1 MNWYREYQAE
11 WKEIIETVARELGR
25 SEQMVEKDTIQS
37 IFLFELA
44 KSELPFVFKG
54 GTSLSK
60 VYNLID
66 RFSEDID
73 LSMNRRPTQSERV
86 KSKELIIEIAEN
98 LGLVLSNPEEIK
110 SRYDYNKYV
119 FKYDS
124 LFSVI
129 PLEIIIETSYYQSV
143 YPVDKHVVGSFVGRF
158 CLDRNIILPVPFEA
172 AEVMMNVQSIE
183 RTFVDKVFAVCD
195 YKIQNMQ
202 DRDSRHLYDIC
213 KLLQEVELNE
223 ELDKLIDMVRD
234 DRMQSKNNPSAQ
246 LEYIIPDMLKE
257 IIRSRFYEPDY
268 KNVTQKL
275 LYEDIS
281 YDYAIENGIAT
292 ILCSSAIAI
301 GKSITIENVQIVN
314 GLQTSECIYRY
325 FLNEEHAEEN
335 RVVLIKIL
343 PCESTEIADDITRST
358 NNQTAVMSSSLRA
371 TDKIQEDIEDILRKE
386 DLYYERRF

>member
-1 MNWYREYQAE
+1 MNWYREYQTE

-37 IFLFELA
+37 MFLFELA

-281 YDYAIENGIAT
+281 YDYAIENGIA
-292 ILCSSAIAI
+292 IIAE
-301 GKSITIENVQIVN
+301 SDVF
-314 GLQTSECIYRY
+314 IY
-325 FLNEEHAEEN
+325 
-335 RVVLIKIL
+335 K
-343 PCESTEIADDITRST
+343 
-358 NNQTAVMSSSLRA
+358 
-371 TDKIQEDIEDILRKE
+371 K
-386 DLYYERRF
+386 

>member
-1 MNWYREYQAE
+1 MNWYKEYQTE
-11 WKEIIETVARELGR
+11 WKEIIETVARELGK

-37 IFLFELA
+37 MFLFELA

-60 VYNLID
+60 AYNLVD

-124 LFSVI
+124 LFAVI

-143 YPVDKHVVGSFVGRF
+143 YPVDKHVVGSFVGKF

-172 AEVMMNVQSIE
+172 AEVMMNVQSVE

-213 KLLQEVELNE
+213 KLLREVELNE

-246 LEYIIPDMLKE
+246 LECFIPDMLKE

-281 YDYAIENGIAT
+281 YDYAIENGIA
-292 ILCSSAIAI
+292 
-301 GKSITIENVQIVN
+301 IV
-314 GLQTSECIYRY
+314 
-325 FLNEEHAEEN
+325 AESD
-335 RVVLIKIL
+335 VFVYK
-343 PCESTEIADDITRST
+343 
-358 NNQTAVMSSSLRA
+358 
-371 TDKIQEDIEDILRKE
+371 K
-386 DLYYERRF
+386 

>member
-37 IFLFELA
+37 MFLYELA

-60 VYNLID
+60 AYNLID

-86 KSKELIIEIAEN
+86 KSKELIIDIAEN
-98 LGLVLSNPEEIK
+98 LGLVLSNPEDIK

-119 FKYDS
+119 FKYES

-172 AEVMMNVQSIE
+172 AEVMMNVQSVE

-213 KLLQEVELNE
+213 KLLREVELNE

-246 LEYIIPDMLKE
+246 LDYYIPDMLKE
-257 IIRSRFYEPDY
+257 IIRSRFYESDY

-281 YDYAIENGIAT
+281 YDYAIENGIA
-292 ILCSSAIAI
+292 
-301 GKSITIENVQIVN
+301 IV
-314 GLQTSECIYRY
+314 
-325 FLNEEHAEEN
+325 AESD
-335 RVVLIKIL
+335 VFVYK
-343 PCESTEIADDITRST
+343 
-358 NNQTAVMSSSLRA
+358 
-371 TDKIQEDIEDILRKE
+371 K
-386 DLYYERRF
+386 

>member
-37 IFLFELA
+37 MFLFELA

-60 VYNLID
+60 AYNLID

-86 KSKELIIEIAEN
+86 KSKELISEIAEN

-119 FKYDS
+119 FKYES

-158 CLDRNIILPVPFEA
+158 CSHRNIILPVLFEA
-172 AEVMMNVQSIE
+172 AEVMMNVQSVE

-213 KLLQEVELNE
+213 KLLREVELNE
-223 ELDKLIDMVRD
+223 EMDKLIDIVRD
-234 DRMQSKNNPSAQ
+234 DRMQFKNNPSAQ
-246 LEYIIPDMLKE
+246 LEYLIPDMLKE
-257 IIRSRFYEPDY
+257 IIRSRFYESDY

-281 YDYAIENGIAT
+281 YDYAIENGIA
-292 ILCSSAIAI
+292 
-301 GKSITIENVQIVN
+301 IV
-314 GLQTSECIYRY
+314 
-325 FLNEEHAEEN
+325 AESD
-335 RVVLIKIL
+335 VFVYK
-343 PCESTEIADDITRST
+343 
-358 NNQTAVMSSSLRA
+358 
-371 TDKIQEDIEDILRKE
+371 K
-386 DLYYERRF
+386 

>member
-1 MNWYREYQAE
+1 MNWYREYQTE

-37 IFLFELA
+37 MFLFELA

-60 VYNLID
+60 AYNLID

-86 KSKELIIEIAEN
+86 KSKELISEIAEN

-143 YPVDKHVVGSFVGRF
+143 YPFDKHVVGSFVGRF

-172 AEVMMNVQSIE
+172 AEVIMNVQSVE

-213 KLLQEVELNE
+213 KLLREVELNE

-246 LEYIIPDMLKE
+246 LEYFIPDMLKE

-281 YDYAIENGIAT
+281 YDYAIKNGIA
-292 ILCSSAIAI
+292 IIA
-301 GKSITIENVQIVN
+301 
-314 GLQTSECIYRY
+314 
-325 FLNEEHAEEN
+325 
-335 RVVLIKIL
+335 
-343 PCESTEIADDITRST
+343 ESD
-358 NNQTAVMSSSLRA
+358 VFVY
-371 TDKIQEDIEDILRKE
+371 KK
-386 DLYYERRF
+386 

>member
-1 MNWYREYQAE
+1 MNWYKEYQAE
-11 WKEIIETVARELGR
+11 WKEIIETVARELGK

-37 IFLFELA
+37 MFLFELA

-60 VYNLID
+60 AYNLID

-98 LGLVLSNPEEIK
+98 LGLVLSNSEEIK

-158 CLDRNIILPVPFEA
+158 CLERSIILPVPFEA

-213 KLLQEVELNE
+213 KLLQEIELNE
-223 ELDKLIDMVRD
+223 ELDKLIDIVRD

-281 YDYAIENGIAT
+281 YDYAIENGIA
-292 ILCSSAIAI
+292 IIA
-301 GKSITIENVQIVN
+301 
-314 GLQTSECIYRY
+314 
-325 FLNEEHAEEN
+325 
-335 RVVLIKIL
+335 
-343 PCESTEIADDITRST
+343 ESDVFIH
-358 NNQTAVMSSSLRA
+358 
-371 TDKIQEDIEDILRKE
+371 KK
-386 DLYYERRF
+386 

>member
-1 MNWYREYQAE
+1 MNWYKEYQAE

-37 IFLFELA
+37 MFLFELA

-60 VYNLID
+60 AYNLID

-98 LGLVLSNPEEIK
+98 LGLVLSNPEDIK
-110 SRYDYNKYV
+110 SRYDYNKYA
-119 FKYDS
+119 FKYES

-129 PLEIIIETSYYQSV
+129 PLEIIIETSFYQSV
-143 YPVDKHVVGSFVGRF
+143 YPVDKHMVGSFVGRF
-158 CLDRNIILPVPFEA
+158 CLERNIILPVPFEA
-172 AEVMMNVQSIE
+172 AEVMMNVQSVE
-183 RTFVDKVFAVCD
+183 RTLVDKVFAVCD

-213 KLLQEVELNE
+213 KLLREVELNE
-223 ELDKLIDMVRD
+223 KLDKLIDLVRD

-246 LEYIIPDMLKE
+246 LEYSIPDMLKE

-281 YDYAIENGIAT
+281 YDYAIENGIA
-292 ILCSSAIAI
+292 IIA
-301 GKSITIENVQIVN
+301 
-314 GLQTSECIYRY
+314 
-325 FLNEEHAEEN
+325 
-335 RVVLIKIL
+335 
-343 PCESTEIADDITRST
+343 ESD
-358 NNQTAVMSSSLRA
+358 VFVY
-371 TDKIQEDIEDILRKE
+371 KK
-386 DLYYERRF
+386 

>member
-37 IFLFELA
+37 MFLYELA

-60 VYNLID
+60 AYNLID

-86 KSKELIIEIAEN
+86 KSKELIIDIAEN
-98 LGLVLSNPEEIK
+98 LGLVLSNPEDIK

-119 FKYDS
+119 FKYES

-172 AEVMMNVQSIE
+172 AEIMMNVQSVE

-213 KLLQEVELNE
+213 KLLREVELNE

-246 LEYIIPDMLKE
+246 LDYYIPDMLKE
-257 IIRSRFYEPDY
+257 IIRSRFYESDY

-281 YDYAIENGIAT
+281 YDYAIENGIA
-292 ILCSSAIAI
+292 
-301 GKSITIENVQIVN
+301 IV
-314 GLQTSECIYRY
+314 
-325 FLNEEHAEEN
+325 AESD
-335 RVVLIKIL
+335 VFVYK
-343 PCESTEIADDITRST
+343 
-358 NNQTAVMSSSLRA
+358 
-371 TDKIQEDIEDILRKE
+371 K
-386 DLYYERRF
+386 

>member
-37 IFLFELA
+37 MFLYELA

-60 VYNLID
+60 AYNLID

-86 KSKELIIEIAEN
+86 KSKELIIDIAEN
-98 LGLVLSNPEEIK
+98 LGLVLSNPEDIK

-172 AEVMMNVQSIE
+172 AEVMMNVQSVE

-213 KLLQEVELNE
+213 KLLREVELNE
-223 ELDKLIDMVRD
+223 ELDQLIDMVRD

-246 LEYIIPDMLKE
+246 LEYIIPDILKE

-281 YDYAIENGIAT
+281 YDYAIENGIA
-292 ILCSSAIAI
+292 IIAE
-301 GKSITIENVQIVN
+301 SDVF
-314 GLQTSECIYRY
+314 IY
-325 FLNEEHAEEN
+325 
-335 RVVLIKIL
+335 K
-343 PCESTEIADDITRST
+343 
-358 NNQTAVMSSSLRA
+358 
-371 TDKIQEDIEDILRKE
+371 K
-386 DLYYERRF
+386 

>member
-37 IFLFELA
+37 MFLYELA

-60 VYNLID
+60 AYNLID

-86 KSKELIIEIAEN
+86 KSKELIIDIAEN
-98 LGLVLSNPEEIK
+98 LGLVLSNPEDIK

-172 AEVMMNVQSIE
+172 AEVMMNVQSVE

-213 KLLQEVELNE
+213 KLLREVELNE

-246 LEYIIPDMLKE
+246 LDYYIPDMLKE
-257 IIRSRFYEPDY
+257 IIRSRFYESDY

-281 YDYAIENGIAT
+281 YDYAIENGIA
-292 ILCSSAIAI
+292 II
-301 GKSITIENVQIVN
+301 
-314 GLQTSECIYRY
+314 SESDVFVY
-325 FLNEEHAEEN
+325 
-335 RVVLIKIL
+335 K
-343 PCESTEIADDITRST
+343 
-358 NNQTAVMSSSLRA
+358 
-371 TDKIQEDIEDILRKE
+371 K
-386 DLYYERRF
+386 

>member
-1 MNWYREYQAE
+1 MNWYKDYQTE

-37 IFLFELA
+37 MFLFELA

-60 VYNLID
+60 AYNLID

-73 LSMNRRPTQSERV
+73 LSMNRIPTQSERV
-86 KSKELIIEIAEN
+86 KSKELIIEIADD

-110 SRYDYNKYV
+110 SRYDYNKYI
-119 FKYDS
+119 FKYES

-129 PLEIIIETSYYQSV
+129 PLEIIIETSYYQAV
-143 YPVDKHVVGSFVGRF
+143 YPVNKHAVGSFVGRF
-158 CLDRNIILPVPFEA
+158 CSDRNILLPVPFEA
-172 AEVMMNVQSIE
+172 AEVLMNVQSVE

-281 YDYAIENGIAT
+281 YDYAIENGIAV
-292 ILCSSAIAI
+292 IAE
-301 GKSITIENVQIVN
+301 SDVFV
-314 GLQTSECIYRY
+314 YR
-325 FLNEEHAEEN
+325 
-335 RVVLIKIL
+335 K
-343 PCESTEIADDITRST
+343 
-358 NNQTAVMSSSLRA
+358 
-371 TDKIQEDIEDILRKE
+371 
-386 DLYYERRF
+386 

>member
-60 VYNLID
+60 AYNLID

-86 KSKELIIEIAEN
+86 KSKELISEIAEN

-143 YPVDKHVVGSFVGRF
+143 YPFDKHVVGSFVGRF

-172 AEVMMNVQSIE
+172 AEVIMNVQSVE

-213 KLLQEVELNE
+213 KLLREVELNE

-246 LEYIIPDMLKE
+246 LEYCIPDMLKE

-281 YDYAIENGIAT
+281 YDYAIKNGIA
-292 ILCSSAIAI
+292 IIA
-301 GKSITIENVQIVN
+301 
-314 GLQTSECIYRY
+314 
-325 FLNEEHAEEN
+325 
-335 RVVLIKIL
+335 
-343 PCESTEIADDITRST
+343 ESD
-358 NNQTAVMSSSLRA
+358 VFVY
-371 TDKIQEDIEDILRKE
+371 KK
-386 DLYYERRF
+386 

>member
-1 MNWYREYQAE
+1 MNWYKEYQTE

-37 IFLFELA
+37 MFLFELA

-60 VYNLID
+60 AYNLID

-73 LSMNRRPTQSERV
+73 LSMNQRPTQSERV

-98 LGLVLSNPEEIK
+98 LGLVLSNPEDIK

-119 FKYDS
+119 FSYES

-143 YPVDKHVVGSFVGRF
+143 YPVNKHVVGSFVGRF

-172 AEVMMNVQSIE
+172 VEVMMNVQSVE

-202 DRDSRHLYDIC
+202 DRNSRHLYDIC
-213 KLLQEVELNE
+213 KLLREVVLNE

-234 DRMQSKNNPSAQ
+234 DRMQSKNNLSAQ
-246 LEYIIPDMLKE
+246 LEYFIPDMLKE

-281 YDYAIENGIAT
+281 YDYAIENGIA
-292 ILCSSAIAI
+292 IIA
-301 GKSITIENVQIVN
+301 
-314 GLQTSECIYRY
+314 
-325 FLNEEHAEEN
+325 
-335 RVVLIKIL
+335 
-343 PCESTEIADDITRST
+343 ESD
-358 NNQTAVMSSSLRA
+358 VFVY
-371 TDKIQEDIEDILRKE
+371 KK
-386 DLYYERRF
+386 

>member
-1 MNWYREYQAE
+1 MNWYREYQTE
-11 WKEIIETVARELGR
+11 WKEIIETVAREFGR

-37 IFLFELA
+37 MFLFELA

-98 LGLVLSNPEEIK
+98 LGLMLSNQEEIK

-124 LFSVI
+124 LFSLI

-143 YPVDKHVVGSFVGRF
+143 YPVDKHIVGSFVGRF
-158 CLDRNIILPVPFEA
+158 CLDRNIVLPIPFEA
-172 AEVMMNVQSIE
+172 AEVMMNVQSVE

-213 KLLQEVELNE
+213 KLLREVDLNE
-223 ELDKLIDMVRD
+223 ELDKLIDLVRD

-246 LEYIIPDMLKE
+246 PEYIIPDMLRE

-281 YDYAIENGIAT
+281 YDYAIENGIA
-292 ILCSSAIAI
+292 IIA
-301 GKSITIENVQIVN
+301 
-314 GLQTSECIYRY
+314 
-325 FLNEEHAEEN
+325 
-335 RVVLIKIL
+335 
-343 PCESTEIADDITRST
+343 ESDIF
-358 NNQTAVMSSSLRA
+358 VY
-371 TDKIQEDIEDILRKE
+371 KK
-386 DLYYERRF
+386 

>member
-1 MNWYREYQAE
+1 MNWYREYQTE

-37 IFLFELA
+37 MFLFELA

-60 VYNLID
+60 AYNLID

-73 LSMNRRPTQSERV
+73 LSMNWRPTQSERV

-98 LGLVLSNPEEIK
+98 LGLVLSNPEDIK

-119 FKYDS
+119 LKYDS

-172 AEVMMNVQSIE
+172 AEVMMNVQSVE

-213 KLLQEVELNE
+213 KLLREVELNE
-223 ELDKLIDMVRD
+223 KLDKLIDMVRD

-246 LEYIIPDMLKE
+246 QEYIIPDMLKE

-281 YDYAIENGIAT
+281 YDYAIENGIA
-292 ILCSSAIAI
+292 IIA
-301 GKSITIENVQIVN
+301 
-314 GLQTSECIYRY
+314 
-325 FLNEEHAEEN
+325 
-335 RVVLIKIL
+335 
-343 PCESTEIADDITRST
+343 ESD
-358 NNQTAVMSSSLRA
+358 VFVY
-371 TDKIQEDIEDILRKE
+371 KK
-386 DLYYERRF
+386 

>member
-37 IFLFELA
+37 MFLYELA

-60 VYNLID
+60 AYNLID

-86 KSKELIIEIAEN
+86 KSKELIIDIAEN
-98 LGLVLSNPEEIK
+98 LGLVLSNPEDIK

-119 FKYDS
+119 FKYES

-172 AEVMMNVQSIE
+172 AEVMMNVQSVE

-213 KLLQEVELNE
+213 KLIREVELNE

-234 DRMQSKNNPSAQ
+234 DRRQSKNNPSAQ
-246 LEYIIPDMLKE
+246 LEYFIPDMLKE
-257 IIRSRFYEPDY
+257 IIRSRFYESDY

-281 YDYAIENGIAT
+281 YDYAIENGIA
-292 ILCSSAIAI
+292 
-301 GKSITIENVQIVN
+301 IV
-314 GLQTSECIYRY
+314 
-325 FLNEEHAEEN
+325 AESD
-335 RVVLIKIL
+335 VFVYK
-343 PCESTEIADDITRST
+343 
-358 NNQTAVMSSSLRA
+358 
-371 TDKIQEDIEDILRKE
+371 K
-386 DLYYERRF
+386 

>member
-1 MNWYREYQAE
+1 MNWYREYQTE

-37 IFLFELA
+37 MFLYELA

-60 VYNLID
+60 AYNLIE

-86 KSKELIIEIAEN
+86 KSKELIIDIAEN
-98 LGLVLSNPEEIK
+98 LGLVLSNPEDIK

-119 FKYDS
+119 FKYES

-172 AEVMMNVQSIE
+172 AEVMMNVQSVE

-213 KLLQEVELNE
+213 KLLREVELNE
-223 ELDKLIDMVRD
+223 ELDQLIDMVRD

-246 LEYIIPDMLKE
+246 LEYFIPDMLKE

-281 YDYAIENGIAT
+281 YDYAIENGIA
-292 ILCSSAIAI
+292 IIA
-301 GKSITIENVQIVN
+301 
-314 GLQTSECIYRY
+314 
-325 FLNEEHAEEN
+325 
-335 RVVLIKIL
+335 
-343 PCESTEIADDITRST
+343 ESD
-358 NNQTAVMSSSLRA
+358 VFVY
-371 TDKIQEDIEDILRKE
+371 KK
-386 DLYYERRF
+386 

>member
-1 MNWYREYQAE
+1 MNWYKEYQAE
-11 WKEIIETVARELGR
+11 GKEIIETVARELGR

-37 IFLFELA
+37 MFLFELA

-60 VYNLID
+60 AYNLID

-73 LSMNRRPTQSERV
+73 LSMNWKPTQSERV

-158 CLDRNIILPVPFEA
+158 CLDRNIILPIPFEA
-172 AEVMMNVQSIE
+172 AEVMMNVQSVE
-183 RTFVDKVFAVCD
+183 RTFIDKVFAVCD

-213 KLLQEVELNE
+213 KLLREVELNE

-281 YDYAIENGIAT
+281 YDYAIENGIA
-292 ILCSSAIAI
+292 IIA
-301 GKSITIENVQIVN
+301 
-314 GLQTSECIYRY
+314 
-325 FLNEEHAEEN
+325 
-335 RVVLIKIL
+335 
-343 PCESTEIADDITRST
+343 ESD
-358 NNQTAVMSSSLRA
+358 VFVY
-371 TDKIQEDIEDILRKE
+371 KK
-386 DLYYERRF
+386 

>member
-37 IFLFELA
+37 MFLFELA

-60 VYNLID
+60 AYNLVD

-86 KSKELIIEIAEN
+86 KSKELIIEIAGN
-98 LGLVLSNPEEIK
+98 LGLVLSNSEEIK

-143 YPVDKHVVGSFVGRF
+143 YPVDKHVVGSFVGKF

-213 KLLQEVELNE
+213 KLLREVELNE

-281 YDYAIENGIAT
+281 YDYAIENGIA
-292 ILCSSAIAI
+292 IIAE
-301 GKSITIENVQIVN
+301 SDVF
-314 GLQTSECIYRY
+314 IY
-325 FLNEEHAEEN
+325 
-335 RVVLIKIL
+335 K
-343 PCESTEIADDITRST
+343 
-358 NNQTAVMSSSLRA
+358 
-371 TDKIQEDIEDILRKE
+371 K
-386 DLYYERRF
+386 

>member
-37 IFLFELA
+37 MFLYELA

-60 VYNLID
+60 AYNLID

-73 LSMNRRPTQSERV
+73 LSMNQRPTQSERV
-86 KSKELIIEIAEN
+86 KSKELIIDITEN
-98 LGLVLSNPEEIK
+98 LGLLLSNPEDIK

-158 CLDRNIILPVPFEA
+158 CLDRNIVLPVPFEA
-172 AEVMMNVQSIE
+172 AEVMMNVQSVE

-213 KLLQEVELNE
+213 KLLQEVELSE
-223 ELDKLIDMVRD
+223 ELDELIDMVRD

-246 LEYIIPDMLKE
+246 LEYVIPDMLKE

-281 YDYAIENGIAT
+281 YDYAIENGIA
-292 ILCSSAIAI
+292 IIAE
-301 GKSITIENVQIVN
+301 SDVF
-314 GLQTSECIYRY
+314 IY
-325 FLNEEHAEEN
+325 
-335 RVVLIKIL
+335 K
-343 PCESTEIADDITRST
+343 
-358 NNQTAVMSSSLRA
+358 
-371 TDKIQEDIEDILRKE
+371 K
-386 DLYYERRF
+386 